1 VDLHVP
7 VQRRLAYA
15 AGSPA
20 LGIEAVGQVGDR
32 LLEAL
37 RDGREVLLVPG
48 DQRRVGLGT
57 EAAGKIKRAGSPGIH
72 GISSDLR
79 SRATSAQQGAWTG
92 GTNPV
97 AMTGSAPPEWT
108 PWPLPV
114 QVARACRLSCSGS
127 WLDDPAWFTRAL
139 AAFPATLMSAGSAP
153 GQRLCGITRV
163 LAASPPVRYILKMEG
178 SGYSP
183 PFDCPLWTDSLLA
196 KRRRAAYGG
205 TAGQE
210 DLPRADG
217 CSRGTR
223 SSGGSALAR
232 PGLTCGRQVRAL
244 RQERALPLV
253 KGQRGCYARRAAC
266 QPPLRSDQR
275 WLGRMP

>member
-1 VDLHVP
+1 MT
-7 VQRRLAYA
+7 
-15 AGSPA
+15 SC
-20 LGIEAVGQVGDR
+20 

-97 AMTGSAPPEWT
+97 AMTGSAPPEWI

-139 AAFPATLMSAGSAP
+139 AAFPGYSYVRRFCPRPAIMRHDP
-153 GQRLCGITRV
+153 G

-183 PFDCPLWTDSLLA
+183 PFDLIVRCGRTASSRSGGAPRTAAPPARRISHGPTDAAAEREVLVGPL
-196 KRRRAAYGG
+196 
-205 TAGQE
+205 
-210 DLPRADG
+210 
-217 CSRGTR
+217 SRG
-223 SSGGSALAR
+223 
-232 PGLTCGRQVRAL
+232 
-244 RQERALPLV
+244 
-253 KGQRGCYARRAAC
+253 RG
-266 QPPLRSDQR
+266 
-275 WLGRMP
+275 